1 MGLVVLV
8 VNVGAVRE
16 VQRREWMPMLGGTMC
31 VLGWLLPGGVQRK
44 TKENEIKSGSG
55 SLLFDAAKK
64 LVKLIATE
72 ESCC

>member
-1 MGLVVLV
+1 MD
-8 VNVGAVRE
+8 ADA
-16 VQRREWMPMLGGTMC
+16 GGTMC

-44 TKENEIKSGSG
+44 TKENEIKSGLG